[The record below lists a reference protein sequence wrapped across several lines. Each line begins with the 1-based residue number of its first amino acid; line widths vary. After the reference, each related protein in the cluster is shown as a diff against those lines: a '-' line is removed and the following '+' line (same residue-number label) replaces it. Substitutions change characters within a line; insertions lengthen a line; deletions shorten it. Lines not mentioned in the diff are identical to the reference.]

1 MTAVALATLTAV
13 GFTVSQLSSAD
24 TSALAT
30 VNPTI
35 EPTTPPERRPRPRL
49 SGGEGE
55 PALGA
60 IPHIKDTTRVPMP
73 LDSVLT
79 PMSDIKLID
88 QARDVAAA
96 DCMNALGFKTWTA
109 GTIRTWDPGEYREHD
124 FFDYIDPA
132 VAAESGYPRQ
142 AEVKDVSSTF
152 AGTKHEPTAEERK
165 AYEGSASKTAEGRTI
180 PAGGCARHADEKLYG
195 QQKKLPADPRALAV
209 ASRSRALGDSRV
221 RAALAS
227 WQSCVRKAG
236 VTAYQHPV
244 TAQNDPKWQSRTQGT
259 PASDEE
265 KRIAALDAK
274 CQDEVNLV
282 GVYKAVRA
290 AYEQRLLEENQ
301 SKFAETKAIVDVW
314 TKNAAAILKSG

>member
-1 MTAVALATLTAV
+1 MTAVALATLTVV
-13 GFTVSQLSSAD
+13 GFTVSQLSGTD

-30 VNPTI
+30 VDPTV
-35 EPTTPPERRPRPRL
+35 EPTTPRATSAASPL
-49 SGGEGE
+49 GSEGE

-60 IPHIKDTTRVPMP
+60 IPKIKDATPVPMP

-79 PMSDIKLID
+79 PMNDIKLID

-96 DCMNALGFKTWTA
+96 ACMNALGFKTWTA
-109 GTIRTWDPGEYREHD
+109 GTIRTWDAREYREHD

-142 AEVKDVSSTF
+142 ADVKAVSSTF

-165 AYEGSASKTAEGRTI
+165 AYEGGASQTADGKPI
-180 PAGGCARHADEKLYG
+180 PAGGCAGQADEKLYG

-221 RAALAS
+221 RAALVS
-227 WQSCVRKAG
+227 WQSCMQKAG
-236 VTAYQHPV
+236 VTAYQHPI
-244 TAQNDPKWQSRTQGT
+244 TAQNDPKWKSRTQGT

-290 AYEQRLLEENQ
+290 AYEQRLMEENK
-301 SKFAETKAIVDVW
+301 SKFAESKAIVDGW
-314 TKNAAAILKSG
+314 TKNAAAIMKSG